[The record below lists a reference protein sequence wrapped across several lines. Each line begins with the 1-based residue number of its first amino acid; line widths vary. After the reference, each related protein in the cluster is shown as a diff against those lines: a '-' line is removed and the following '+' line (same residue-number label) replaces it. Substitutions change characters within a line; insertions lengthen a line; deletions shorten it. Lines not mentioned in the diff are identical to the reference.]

1 MKGTLEIL
9 DNSKNDLMVMME
21 TAEKLNLI
29 IDRYVNNEFVE
40 SEPELKEMMLRIHD
54 ETESHIDDLAVAI
67 KYISKSMDEIKNNPD
82 LSLYEEKDYVTLSK
96 LLLIGVNESKINF
109 NKNLDQFREKLN
121 SNK

>member
-54 ETESHIDDLAVAI
+54 ETESHINDLSVAI
-67 KYISKSMDEIKNNPD
+67 TYISKSMDEIKSNPD

-96 LLLIGVNESKINF
+96 LLLIGVKESKILF
-109 NKNLDQFREKLN
+109 NKNLDTFRDKLN
-121 SNK
+121 PNK